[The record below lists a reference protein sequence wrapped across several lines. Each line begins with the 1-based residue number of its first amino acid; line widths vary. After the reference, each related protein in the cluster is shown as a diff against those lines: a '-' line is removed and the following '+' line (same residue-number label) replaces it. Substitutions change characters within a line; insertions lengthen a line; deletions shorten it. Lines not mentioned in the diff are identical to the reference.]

1 MSSPIEYCL
10 NRDVRVLALVN
21 AMRIVVARE
30 AARPAK
36 PERKRAARSDARQLT
51 LKIGDK

>member
-1 MSSPIEYCL
+1 MKPVAYL
-10 NRDVRVLALVN
+10 RDRSLAVHALVN
-21 AMRIVVARE
+21 AMRCVVARE

-36 PERKRAARSDARQLT
+36 PERKRAARSDSRQLT